1 MASIVPSFRDHHFC
15 LRKTH
20 CLSTAADTVDVGA
33 FVVIQVV
40 NVARE
45 VVAVSGLGV
54 VVQCLESVLGTLV
67 E

>member
-1 MASIVPSFRDHHFC
+1 MASIVPSFRDHHFVC
-15 LRKTH
+15 GKPIVSARG
-20 CLSTAADTVDVGA
+20 AETVDVGV